1 MKSQTVELR
10 NKLLQLEESEDRLK
24 VLKNQYEGETAYI
37 VAGGPSLNNYE
48 EEYLKEF
55 MKDKLCLSIKQS
67 YGFLKETADF
77 HLLNFCNFSPY
88 DWSNNQSIVTWA
100 IFEQFHPQM
109 IFQNNLQAD
118 IFIPIYRNSPQ
129 TGGGIGPNK
138 MIYSIAEREDF
149 NSILLDDPE
158 HGFNQPWGPGIMYEM
173 AIPLAIYLGCK
184 KIVTV
189 GWDIGD
195 INSFENGADD
205 DTQRVFQEHFYG
217 DKHNEIVYAKTSMGP
232 REISSVAKST
242 EGMYNWLKSQGIEW
256 EMVSDRNPGY
266 KGIKRIEI

>member
-1 MKSQTVELR
+1 MKSQTS
-10 NKLLQLEESEDRLK
+10 KLKKEISQLEESEDRLK
-24 VLKNQYEGETAYI
+24 ILKDQYKDETAYI
-37 VAGGPSLNNYE
+37 IAAGPSLKNYKQ
-48 EEYLKEF
+48 EYLSEF
-55 MKDKLCLSIKQS
+55 LEDKLCLPIKQS
-67 YGFLKETADF
+67 YNFLKEVADF
-77 HLLNFCNFSPY
+77 HLLNFCNFAPY

-109 IFQNNLQAD
+109 IFQNNLEAD
-118 IFIPIYRNSPQ
+118 LFIPIFRNNQ
-129 TGGGIGPNK
+129 FTGGGVGPDK
-138 MIYSIAEREDF
+138 MIHSVAEKGDYDSIK
-149 NSILLDDPE
+149 LDHPE
-158 HGFNQPWGPGIMYEM
+158 FGFNQPWGPGIMYEM

-195 INSFENGADD
+195 INSFENGSDD

-232 REISSVAKST
+232 REITSVAKST
-242 EGMYNWLKSQGIEW
+242 EGMYNWLKKQGIEW

-266 KGIKRIEI
+266 KGIKRVEL

>member
-1 MKSQTVELR
+1 MKSQTTELR
-10 NKLLQLEESEDRLK
+10 NQLLHLEESEDRLK
-24 VLKNQYEGETAYI
+24 VLKDQYKGETAYI
-37 VAGGPSLNNYE
+37 VAGGPSLNNYKK
-48 EEYLKEF
+48 EYLKEF
-55 MKDKLCLSIKQS
+55 MKDKLCFPIKQS
-67 YGFLKETADF
+67 YNFLKEVADF
-77 HLLNFCNFSPY
+77 HLLNFCNFAPY

-138 MIYSIAEREDF
+138 MIYSVAEKMDF
-149 NSILLDDPE
+149 DSILLDDPE
-158 HGFNQPWGPGIMYEM
+158 YGFNQPWGPGIMYEM

-189 GWDIGD
+189 GWDVGD
-195 INSFENGADD
+195 INSFKNGADD